1 MRRWQQK
8 GSRRTERWAREDD
21 APRLLESVPRLKAL
35 KFEVD
40 ETIDDRTIPGMRRVR
55 HIMVDQAAALFE
67 IPCSDTK
74 CEEGG
79 HDVTQQVL
87 AALAAHEERFE
98 GSDACNGYVG
108 DNPCKRVLVFTGIAE
123 FDAE

>member
-8 GSRRTERWAREDD
+8 GSRRSERWQREDD
-21 APRLLESVPRLKAL
+21 APRLKATVPELKSL
-35 KFEVD
+35 KFEID
-40 ETIDDRTIPGMRRVR
+40 ELLESRAIPGMKRVR

-79 HDVTQQVL
+79 HDVTEQVL
-87 AALAAHEERFE
+87 GALRAGEKEFE
-98 GSDACNGYVG
+98 GTDACHGQASEG
-108 DNPCKRVLVFTGIAE
+108 PCKRVLAFKGMAE
-123 FDAE
+123 YE

>member
-1 MRRWQQK
+1 
-8 GSRRTERWAREDD
+8 
-21 APRLLESVPRLKAL
+21 L
-35 KFEVD
+35 KFEID
-40 ETIDDRTIPGMRRVR
+40 ELVDDRAIPGMRRVR

-87 AALAAHEERFE
+87 ACLDSR
-98 GSDACNGYVG
+98 DAEFQGQHACGGLIG
-108 DNPCKRVLVFTGIAE
+108 DVACKRVLAFRGIAE
-123 FDAE
+123 YED